1 MNIILVGATGY
12 LGSKI
17 LSKLEK
23 EEHNILCVIRSHNSL
38 NRNCVYLGDKDFFYK
53 LNLFNSDLVI
63 YTACTYE
70 KNSTNY
76 MDIFDS
82 NFLFPI
88 DLLNKIKTE
97 SFLYIGTSL
106 DKFTNQYSLSKSQFA
121 EYGKY
126 YSLHNNINFINILLE
141 TFYGKD
147 EPQNRFLSTIINKL
161 KNNEEINLTEGN
173 QIRDFIYID
182 DVINGID
189 IIIKSN
195 LKGYYD
201 IPLGSGEGISIRELV
216 EYLKTALNSKSNL
229 NFGAIPL
236 RKNEHSGFANM
247 TKMKEL
253 GFEIKQGIK
262 ESILK
267 YVLNAY

>member
-12 LGSKI
+12 LGSKLLKKLSEDKNNNVLSLVRNPNNTSNYVLIKDQKLYEKINIFKPDI
-17 LSKLEK
+17 LIYTSCVYDNGINNYM
-23 EEHNILCVIRSHNSL
+23 NILEANFIFPLELMN
-38 NRNCVYLGDKDFFYK
+38 NIK
-53 LNLFNSDLVI
+53 L
-63 YTACTYE
+63 
-70 KNSTNY
+70 
-76 MDIFDS
+76 
-82 NFLFPI
+82 
-88 DLLNKIKTE
+88 KT
-97 SFLYIGTSL
+97 FIYIGTSIN
-106 DKFTNQYSLSKSQFA
+106 KYTNQYSLSKNQFA

-141 TFYGKD
+141 NFYGKD

-173 QIRDFIYID
+173 QIRDFIYIE
-182 DVINGID
+182 DVINGIN

-229 NFGAIPL
+229 NFGAISL
-236 RKNEHSGFANM
+236 RKNEHSGFADI

-253 GFEIKQGIK
+253 GFDIKLGIK

-267 YVLNAY
+267 YIL

>member
-12 LGSKI
+12 LGSKLLKNLLEDKKNSVLSLVRNPNNIKNYI
-17 LSKLEK
+17 LINDQKLYK
-23 EEHNILCVIRSHNSL
+23 KINIFNPDILIYTS
-38 NRNCVYLGDKDFFYK
+38 CVYDNGI
-53 LNLFNSDLVI
+53 N
-63 YTACTYE
+63 
-70 KNSTNY
+70 NY
-76 MDIFDS
+76 MDILKS
-82 NFLFPI
+82 NFIFP
-88 DLLNKIKTE
+88 LELMNNIKLKT
-97 SFLYIGTSL
+97 FIYIGTSMN
-106 DKFTNQYSLSKSQFA
+106 KYTNQYSLSKNQFA

-147 EPQNRFLSTIINKL
+147 EPQNRFLSTITNKL
-161 KNNEEINLTEGN
+161 KSNEEVNLTEGT
-173 QIRDFIYID
+173 QIRDFIYIE

-189 IIIKSN
+189 IIVKSN
-195 LKGYYD
+195 LKGYHD

-216 EYLKTALNSKSNL
+216 EYLKTILNSKSNL

-267 YVLNAY
+267 NML